1 MPKWVASLTCNGC
14 NQSWS
19 TTNATIAIEI
29 FAVKFDCGIILFVPS
44 WGRVTSYLKV
54 WRGRTP
60 KVTAAHQLSRTV
72 ILVRTSYQ
80 LSMPHMFL
88 CNLQFLD
95 FTITKCILRFQFYFC
110 HNFEAQWF
118 SFLCGPDLYRCG
130 GYVAEACLRI
140 RSIRKRPLFKMW
152 GKAKKKLSVI
162 LIAYQDFLMNELWWQ
177 NDLYKSII

>member
-1 MPKWVASLTCNGC
+1 MGTGDVLPEGVAGQNTQGHRCSSALKDCNIGAHLV
-14 NQSWS
+14 SII
-19 TTNATIAIEI
+19 NA
-29 FAVKFDCGIILFVPS
+29 
-44 WGRVTSYLKV
+44 SYV
-54 WRGRTP
+54 FG
-60 KVTAAHQLSRTV
+60 
-72 ILVRTSYQ
+72 
-80 LSMPHMFL
+80 
-88 CNLQFLD
+88 NLQFLD
-95 FTITKCILRFQFYFC
+95 FTITECILRFQFYFC